1 MKGVATLVV
10 LAAVLAGGAWIHGRS
25 NDDTTPGAGP
35 QGPWSFA
42 ARMPHR
48 RSYTASAELD
58 GKVYVA
64 AGMVGNSG
72 RPLDIVERFDPE
84 RNEWTSLT
92 PLPKSFSAAAAGT
105 LNGEIWVV
113 GGNAPDA
120 DGRQVYSYD
129 VAKASWSS
137 EPPLPASRTNLAV
150 VEAGG
155 KLYAIGG
162 LDPYYASKTVFAYD
176 PASR

>member
-1 MKGVATLVV
+1 MKLAATLVALAIV
-10 LAAVLAGGAWIHGRS
+10 LAAGTWIHGRS
-25 NDDTTPGAGP
+25 DGTSGP
-35 QGPWSFA
+35 EGSVKGPWSFA

-72 RPLDIVERFDPE
+72 RPLDLVERFDPS

-113 GGNAPDA
+113 GGNAPGA

-129 VAKASWSS
+129 VESARWSL
-137 EPPLPASRTNLAV
+137 EPHLP
-150 VEAGG
+150 
-155 KLYAIGG
+155 
-162 LDPYYASKTVFAYD
+162 
-176 PASR
+176 